1 MEAPGT
7 TYRWV
12 AGRGDARAC
21 ANALFAPVLLR
32 RRLWAVFGVSVVAW
46 ACVVWGSGAAP
57 LVAVVFG
64 VAWAVV
70 VLAAVLGFIY
80 AATRRRTRRQLAPGL
95 ALESEF
101 ADDSVVLR
109 GTWTESRVA
118 FAGIERIRR
127 SGDWVLLRQLPSRM
141 LSCWPA
147 ALFPDEELARV
158 ETAIA
163 ERS

>member
-80 AATRRRTRRQLAPGL
+80 A
-95 ALESEF
+95 
-101 ADDSVVLR
+101 
-109 GTWTESRVA
+109 
-118 FAGIERIRR
+118 GIERIRR